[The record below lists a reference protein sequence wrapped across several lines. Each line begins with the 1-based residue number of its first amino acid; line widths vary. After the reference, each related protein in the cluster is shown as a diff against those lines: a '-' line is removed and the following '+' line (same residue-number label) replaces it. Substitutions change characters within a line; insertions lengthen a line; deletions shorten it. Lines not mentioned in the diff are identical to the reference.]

1 MFVYPLFRPS
11 HCPFPGY
18 TTVTHVVCVY
28 TIPLMG
34 ENHINIDVSILVVIF
49 REFSKLRS
57 LNKEDNF
64 NNALTNM

>member
-34 ENHINIDVSILVVIF
+34 ENHINIDVSILVVSSGK
-49 REFSKLRS
+49 FSKLRS

>member
-1 MFVYPLFRPS
+1 MSDYIK
-11 HCPFPGY
+11 
-18 TTVTHVVCVY
+18 Y

-49 REFSKLRS
+49 REIFKVAKFE
-57 LNKEDNF
+57 NKEDNF

>member
-18 TTVTHVVCVY
+18 TTVTHANRINN
-28 TIPLMG
+28 IPQMG

-49 REFSKLRS
+49 REIFKVA
-57 LNKEDNF
+57 KFE
-64 NNALTNM
+64 

>member
-49 REFSKLRS
+49 RKFSKLRS

>member
-34 ENHINIDVSILVVIF
+34 DCLLYTSDAADE
-49 REFSKLRS
+49 
-57 LNKEDNF
+57 
-64 NNALTNM
+64 

>member
-49 REFSKLRS
+49 REIFKVRS

>member
-34 ENHINIDVSILVVIF
+34 ENHINIDVSILV
-49 REFSKLRS
+49 RS

>member
-18 TTVTHVVCVY
+18 TTVTHVVVY

-49 REFSKLRS
+49 REIFKVA
-57 LNKEDNF
+57 KFE
-64 NNALTNM
+64 

>member
-34 ENHINIDVSILVVIF
+34 ENHINIDAVSYTHLTLPTILLV
-49 REFSKLRS
+49 
-57 LNKEDNF
+57 
-64 NNALTNM
+64 

>member
-49 REFSKLRS
+49 REIFKVAKLDKKSKFNKAFS
-57 LNKEDNF
+57 N
-64 NNALTNM
+64 

>member
-11 HCPFPGY
+11 HCLFPGY

-28 TIPLMG
+28 TISLMG
-34 ENHINIDVSILVVIF
+34 EDHINIDVSILVAIF
-49 REFSKLRS
+49 REISKLRS

-64 NNALTNM
+64 NNALANM

>member
-11 HCPFPGY
+11 HCPTDEY

-28 TIPLMG
+28 TILLMG

-49 REFSKLRS
+49 REIFKVA
-57 LNKEDNF
+57 KFE
-64 NNALTNM
+64 

>member
-49 REFSKLRS
+49 REIFKVSKF
-57 LNKEDNF
+57 E
-64 NNALTNM
+64 

>member
-28 TIPLMG
+28 TPLMG

-49 REFSKLRS
+49 REIFKVA
-57 LNKEDNF
+57 KFE
-64 NNALTNM
+64 

>member
-18 TTVTHVVCVY
+18 TTVTTSFVY
-28 TIPLMG
+28 IPSPLMG

-49 REFSKLRS
+49 REIFKVA
-57 LNKEDNF
+57 KFE
-64 NNALTNM
+64 

>member
-18 TTVTHVVCVY
+18 IVY
-28 TIPLMG
+28 ILSPLMG

-49 REFSKLRS
+49 REIFKVA
-57 LNKEDNF
+57 KFE
-64 NNALTNM
+64 

>member
-11 HCPFPGY
+11 HCPTDEY

-28 TIPLMG
+28 TILLMG

-49 REFSKLRS
+49 IC
-57 LNKEDNF
+57 NF
-64 NNALTNM
+64 QSCEV

>member
-11 HCPFPGY
+11 HCP
-18 TTVTHVVCVY
+18 THVVCVY

-49 REFSKLRS
+49 IC
-57 LNKEDNF
+57 NF
-64 NNALTNM
+64 QSCEV

>member
-34 ENHINIDVSILVVIF
+34 ENHINIDVSYLQG
-49 REFSKLRS
+49 
-57 LNKEDNF
+57 NF
-64 NNALTNM
+64 QSCEV

>member
-34 ENHINIDVSILVVIF
+34 ENHINIDVSKGDKTKCD
-49 REFSKLRS
+49 KLS
-57 LNKEDNF
+57 YS
-64 NNALTNM
+64 A